1 MKVEHGF
8 EIILNLFLI
17 IRGIYPY
24 WKEVI
29 MIKNLENL
37 IIFLSFSPYFE
48 YWLPGIENKS
58 LKLGISSQKLITNEK
73 KFYQLPLKTYI
84 LIFDDS

>member
-17 IRGIYPY
+17 IRGIYSY

-58 LKLGISSQKLITNEK
+58 LKFGITQKLITNEK
-73 KFYQLPLKTYI
+73 NSINFH
-84 LIFDDS
+84 